1 MEFWMVILIVAVGF
15 IYIAEK
21 LTTIEKKNDA
31 RLKRIEDRLQ
41 LITKEMGIIEREPEI
56 NKELRQLVEEGKK
69 ITAVKRVREAFGFS
83 LLEAKQYV
91 DNYKKIIHLGDLL
104 LHHACIYISGDNKVS
119 NYMEQTFE
127 INCLI

>member
-1 MEFWMVILIVAVGF
+1 MEFWMIIPIAVFGF

-21 LTTIEKKNDA
+21 INKIEKKTDA

-41 LITKEMGIIEREPEI
+41 SITNEMGIVDREPEI
-56 NKELRQLVEEGKK
+56 NKELRQLVEDGKT

-91 DNYKKIIHLGDLL
+91 DKL
-104 LHHACIYISGDNKVS
+104 
-119 NYMEQTFE
+119 
-127 INCLI
+127 

>member
-1 MEFWMVILIVAVGF
+1 MVILILAFGF

-21 LTTIEKKNDA
+21 LATIEKKNDA

-41 LITKEMGIIEREPEI
+41 LITKEMGIVEREPEI

-69 ITAVKRVREAFGFS
+69 VTAVKRVREVFVFS

-91 DNYKKIIHLGDLL
+91 DKL
-104 LHHACIYISGDNKVS
+104 
-119 NYMEQTFE
+119 
-127 INCLI
+127 

>member
-1 MEFWMVILIVAVGF
+1 MEFWMVILILAFGF

-21 LTTIEKKNDA
+21 LATIEKKNDA

-41 LITKEMGIIEREPEI
+41 LITKEMGIVEREPEI

-69 ITAVKRVREAFGFS
+69 FTAVKRVREAFGFS

-91 DNYKKIIHLGDLL
+91 DKL
-104 LHHACIYISGDNKVS
+104 
-119 NYMEQTFE
+119 
-127 INCLI
+127 

>member
-1 MEFWMVILIVAVGF
+1 MEFWMVIPIAVFGF

-21 LTTIEKKNDA
+21 LTKIEKKNDA

-41 LITKEMGIIEREPEI
+41 LITKEMGMVEREPEI
-56 NKELRQLVEEGKK
+56 NKELRQLVEDGKT

-91 DNYKKIIHLGDLL
+91 DKL
-104 LHHACIYISGDNKVS
+104 
-119 NYMEQTFE
+119 
-127 INCLI
+127 

>member
-1 MEFWMVILIVAVGF
+1 MEFWMVILILAFGF

-21 LTTIEKKNDA
+21 LATIEKKNDA

-41 LITKEMGIIEREPEI
+41 LITKEMGIVEREPEI

-91 DNYKKIIHLGDLL
+91 DKL
-104 LHHACIYISGDNKVS
+104 
-119 NYMEQTFE
+119 
-127 INCLI
+127 

>member
-1 MEFWMVILIVAVGF
+1 MEFWMVMLILAFGF

-21 LTTIEKKNDA
+21 LATIEKKNDA

-41 LITKEMGIIEREPEI
+41 LITKEMGIVEREPEI

-91 DNYKKIIHLGDLL
+91 DKL
-104 LHHACIYISGDNKVS
+104 
-119 NYMEQTFE
+119 
-127 INCLI
+127 

>member
-1 MEFWMVILIVAVGF
+1 MEFWMVILILAFGF

-21 LTTIEKKNDA
+21 LATIEKKNDA

-41 LITKEMGIIEREPEI
+41 LITKEMGIVEREPEI

-69 ITAVKRVREAFGFS
+69 VTAVKRVREVFVFS

-91 DNYKKIIHLGDLL
+91 DKL
-104 LHHACIYISGDNKVS
+104 
-119 NYMEQTFE
+119 
-127 INCLI
+127 

>member
-1 MEFWMVILIVAVGF
+1 MVILIVAVGF

-21 LTTIEKKNDA
+21 LATIEKKNDA

-69 ITAVKRVREAFGFS
+69 VTAVKRVREAFGFS

-91 DNYKKIIHLGDLL
+91 DKL
-104 LHHACIYISGDNKVS
+104 
-119 NYMEQTFE
+119 
-127 INCLI
+127 

>member
-1 MEFWMVILIVAVGF
+1 MEFWMVILILAFGF

-21 LTTIEKKNDA
+21 LATIEKKNDV

-41 LITKEMGIIEREPEI
+41 LITKEMGIVEREPEI

-69 ITAVKRVREAFGFS
+69 VTAVKRVREAFGFS

-91 DNYKKIIHLGDLL
+91 DKL
-104 LHHACIYISGDNKVS
+104 
-119 NYMEQTFE
+119 
-127 INCLI
+127 

>member
-69 ITAVKRVREAFGFS
+69 LQQLREEK
-83 LLEAKQYV
+83 LLVFLTRSEA
-91 DNYKKIIHLGDLL
+91 I
-104 LHHACIYISGDNKVS
+104 C
-119 NYMEQTFE
+119 
-127 INCLI
+127 

>member
-1 MEFWMVILIVAVGF
+1 MEFSMVILIVAVGF

-21 LTTIEKKNDA
+21 LATIEKKNDA

-69 ITAVKRVREAFGFS
+69 VTAVKRVREAFGFS

-91 DNYKKIIHLGDLL
+91 DKL
-104 LHHACIYISGDNKVS
+104 
-119 NYMEQTFE
+119 
-127 INCLI
+127 

>member
-1 MEFWMVILIVAVGF
+1 MEFWMVILIVAFGF

-21 LTTIEKKNDA
+21 LATIEKKNDA

-41 LITKEMGIIEREPEI
+41 LITKEMRIVEREPEI

-69 ITAVKRVREAFGFS
+69 VTAVKRVREVFGFS

-91 DNYKKIIHLGDLL
+91 DKL
-104 LHHACIYISGDNKVS
+104 
-119 NYMEQTFE
+119 
-127 INCLI
+127 

>member
-1 MEFWMVILIVAVGF
+1 MEFWMVILILAFGF

-21 LTTIEKKNDA
+21 LATIEKKNDA

-41 LITKEMGIIEREPEI
+41 LITKELGIVEREPEI

-69 ITAVKRVREAFGFS
+69 VTAVKRVREAFGFS

-91 DNYKKIIHLGDLL
+91 DKL
-104 LHHACIYISGDNKVS
+104 
-119 NYMEQTFE
+119 
-127 INCLI
+127 

>member
-41 LITKEMGIIEREPEI
+41 LITKEMGIIEENLKLI
-56 NKELRQLVEEGKK
+56 KNY
-69 ITAVKRVREAFGFS
+69 AS
-83 LLEAKQYV
+83 L
-91 DNYKKIIHLGDLL
+91 
-104 LHHACIYISGDNKVS
+104 
-119 NYMEQTFE
+119 
-127 INCLI
+127 

>member
-1 MEFWMVILIVAVGF
+1 MEFWMVILILAFGF

-21 LTTIEKKNDA
+21 LATIEKKNDA

-41 LITKEMGIIEREPEI
+41 LITKELGIVEREPEI

-69 ITAVKRVREAFGFS
+69 VTAVKRVREVFGFS

-91 DNYKKIIHLGDLL
+91 DKL
-104 LHHACIYISGDNKVS
+104 
-119 NYMEQTFE
+119 
-127 INCLI
+127 